1 MRARLGWTLFGL
13 TVLVAV
19 CHVVLLVASERPV
32 FSTQVIGDGFPLVT
46 VGAVAGAGVGAVIIS
61 RNPSHRI
68 GWLFVVGQ
76 LLSELG
82 LALRTYGYGALSG
95 ELGAAPGGHLAIWLS
110 VQTGGLFV
118 IALLTILFLLAPDGR
133 LASPRWRWALALPV
147 SGLVLDV
154 SAVATVA
161 PSEFD
166 RVAELA
172 DGDPG
177 PGLTA
182 ALIVANLAV
191 GAGMVAAAVSMVR
204 RLRRASGDERAQ
216 LRWMALAAILL
227 AGSVVLNILLAAVGT
242 PDWIQPQPVMVA
254 YLLVPVFTGIAILR
268 YHLYDIDL
276 FLNRAI
282 LLTVLTGFITV
293 GYIAVVLLITAVFPL
308 TEGTFG
314 SSLLATALV
323 ALAFQPVRDV
333 AKRLADRLVYGAR
346 ATPYLA
352 LAEFSR
358 RLQEAP
364 GADELLARVTEAVG
378 RAVGARQVAITAD
391 VPGRGRVRA
400 AWPDG
405 GVSQE
410 ADLTLPVVEDGEELG
425 QLSIGMPPGVALRA
439 GERRLVDD
447 FAHQLGPALRNITL
461 ESALVD
467 RIQQLR
473 QRTVDLAAS
482 SRRLSSAQLVEQQR
496 LEEDL
501 ARAVLPHLRHVHAGL
516 KDLRRDDG
524 ATSAHP
530 GAATR
535 RLDELTER
543 TNAALESLRTLTRG
557 VFPAQLAR
565 RGLEAAL
572 ISHVSERGLGAVVR
586 VDASATARRFD
597 PRVESACYFCAVESL
612 RELDPVEDMLVTE
625 RDDVLLLQVTGTAT
639 QQLPARTEQLRDR
652 AAALDGRVEVRVDS
666 AGQAQIRL
674 EIPLRSRT
682 DGVPDLQEPARVEL
696 RLRDVGAGP
705 AE

>member
-19 CHVVLLVASERPV
+19 CHAALLVASERSV
-32 FSTQVIGDGFPLVT
+32 FSTEVIGDGFPLVT
-46 VGAVAGAGVGAVIIS
+46 VGAVAGAGIGAVIIS

-76 LLSELG
+76 FLSELG
-82 LALRTYGYGALSG
+82 LALRTYGYSALSG
-95 ELGAAPGGHLAIWLS
+95 ELGGAPGGHVAIWLS
-110 VQTGGLFV
+110 VQTGGTFV
-118 IALLTILFLLAPDGR
+118 IALITILFLLAPDGR
-133 LASPRWRWALALPV
+133 LPSPRWRWALALPV
-147 SGLVLDV
+147 SGLVLDLC
-154 SAVATVA
+154 AVATVS
-161 PSEFD
+161 PSEFN

-172 DGDPG
+172 DGDPS
-177 PGLTA
+177 PALMI

-227 AGSVVLNILLAAVGT
+227 AGTVVLNIVLAAAGT
-242 PDWIQPQPVMVA
+242 PDWIQPLPVMLA

-268 YHLYDIDL
+268 YRLYDIDL

-293 GYIAVVLLITAVFPL
+293 GYIAMVLLITAVFPL
-308 TEGTFG
+308 AEGAFG

-323 ALAFQPVRDV
+323 ALAFQPVRDW

-346 ATPYLA
+346 AAPYLA
-352 LAEFSR
+352 LAEFSS

-364 GADELLARVTEAVG
+364 GTDELLTRVTEAVG
-378 RAVGARQVAITAD
+378 RAVGARHVAITAD

-400 AWPDG
+400 AWPDDG
-405 GVSQE
+405 EIQG

-439 GERRLVDD
+439 GEQQLVAD
-447 FAHQLGPALRNITL
+447 FAQQLGPALRNITL

-467 RIQQLR
+467 RIRLLR

-482 SRRLSSAQLVEQQR
+482 SRRLSTAQLAEQQR
-496 LEEDL
+496 LEADL
-501 ARAVLPHLRHVHAGL
+501 ARTVLPHLRRVHAGL
-516 KDLRRDDG
+516 KDLRRDL
-524 ATSAHP
+524 ATSTHP
-530 GAATR
+530 DAAGPQ
-535 RLDELTER
+535 LDELTER

-565 RGLEAAL
+565 RGLAAAL
-572 ISHVSERGLGAVVR
+572 TSHVSERGLGAIVR
-586 VDASATARRFD
+586 VDASAAHRFD

-612 RELDPVEDMLVTE
+612 RELDPVEGMLVTE

-639 QQLPARTEQLRDR
+639 QNLPARTEQLRDR
-652 AAALDGRVEVRVDS
+652 AAALDGSVQVRVDS
-666 AGQAQIRL
+666 GGQAQIRL
-674 EIPLRSRT
+674 EIPLRSRA
-682 DGVPDLQEPARVEL
+682 DGVPDLHEPARVEV